1 MKKIDGFYVDENNNK
16 WSTEVETL
24 ETATAKS
31 KTLIGCRDCSDCRY
45 CSNCSNCSD
54 CRYCRY
60 CSYCSSCSSCRD
72 CSSCSDCR
80 YCSNCSSCSDCSG
93 YKENPQRI
101 VSPRIG
107 SRQRQTTVYWTGK
120 EDVQV
125 VCGCFKGSLEE
136 FKKKV
141 IAVHNN
147 SEYCNQYLTFIE
159 KVEVYA
165 N

>member
-1 MKKIDGFYVDENNNK
+1 MREENGLFIDDKNNTWDCNIYT
-16 WSTEVETL
+16 TEQAIKCSE
-24 ETATAKS
+24 S
-31 KTLIGCRDCSDCRY
+31 LIDCSYCRDCSGCSY
-45 CSNCSNCSD
+45 CSNCRGCSNCG
-54 CRYCRY
+54 Y
-60 CSYCSSCSSCRD
+60 CSYCSSCSN
-72 CSSCSDCR
+72 
-80 YCSNCSSCSDCSG
+80 CSNCSSCSYCSYCSDCSG
-93 YKENPQRI
+93 CRDYKENPQRI

-136 FKKKV
+136 FKKEV

>member
-1 MKKIDGFYVDENNNK
+1 
-16 WSTEVETL
+16 
-24 ETATAKS
+24 
-31 KTLIGCRDCSDCRY
+31 
-45 CSNCSNCSD
+45 
-54 CRYCRY
+54 
-60 CSYCSSCSSCRD
+60 
-72 CSSCSDCR
+72 
-80 YCSNCSSCSDCSG
+80 
-93 YKENPQRI
+93 
-101 VSPRIG
+101 
-107 SRQRQTTVYWTGK
+107 VYWTGK